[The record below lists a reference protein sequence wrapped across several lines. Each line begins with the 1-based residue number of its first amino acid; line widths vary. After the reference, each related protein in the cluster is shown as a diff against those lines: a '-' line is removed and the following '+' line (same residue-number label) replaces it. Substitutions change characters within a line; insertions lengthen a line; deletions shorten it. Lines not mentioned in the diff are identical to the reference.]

1 MQPIQSL
8 VNSANDADEI
18 LPGLWLGN
26 AKSSM
31 DDIFIRKNK
40 IEVVFNCTKN
50 LPFSPIIPIKYRI
63 PVDDNLQEDEIRNME
78 LWSSEIAY
86 KIIAEYVQGKT
97 ILVHCAAGKQ
107 RSAASVAF
115 MLIAFLK
122 IRGLD
127 AMNRIK
133 EKRPVAFLPRANFE
147 RSIDYF
153 DRKFHGE
160 MLPQIYKMKNN
171 PYE

>member
-50 LPFSPIIPIKYRI
+50 LGFSPNIITKYRI
-63 PVDDNLQEDEIRNME
+63 PLDDNLEKEEIRNMA
-78 LWSSEIAY
+78 LWSSEICF
-86 KIIAEYVQGKT
+86 KLMKEYNTGKN
-97 ILVHCAAGKQ
+97 ILVHCMAGMQ
-107 RSAASVAF
+107 RSAATVALLLIVIKHYKAEDAIQF
-115 MLIAFLK
+115 IKSKRQIAFY
-122 IRGLD
+122 
-127 AMNRIK
+127 
-133 EKRPVAFLPRANFE
+133 PSANFGSAIRHFSE
-147 RSIDYF
+147 TYYN
-153 DRKFHGE
+153 E
-160 MLPQIYKMKNN
+160 IYPKMKNIMN
-171 PYE
+171 TR